1 MCVYTTHTYTSVLF
15 SFAIYKRPEIT
26 WAALEKFMA
35 LKINV
40 EFSFVGCARVSD
52 GDAATEEI

>member
-1 MCVYTTHTYTSVLF
+1 
-15 SFAIYKRPEIT
+15 
-26 WAALEKFMA
+26 MA

-52 GDAATEEI
+52 DDETASYFAATEEVE